1 LKQVHPNAGI
11 SNKAMSIMN
20 SFCYDIFERFAKE
33 AGELAKMAKKS
44 TINSREIA
52 TAARLILPGDL
63 FKHGEVEGRKAMA
76 SIQPPSPRLSCHPAW
91 WILADIRSS
100 SWCPKD
106 ENCESFSSKGRWWI
120 DWCFQFSFGWE
131 GLWDGGTGHSSV
143 FDFYCFLIS
152 LAFFLLF
159 CWRYFALW
167 GAFEGYG
174 TFFHFR
180 FTLLFLCLVLCAR
193 DT

>member
-11 SNKAMSIMN
+11 SNKAISIMN

-76 SIQPPSPRLSCHPAW
+76 SIHPPPPVFPALPPPLGGFW
-91 WILADIRSS
+91 LIYVALHGAQKTKT
-100 SWCPKD
+100 PKA
-106 ENCESFSSKGRWWI
+106 SRAKAA
-120 DWCFQFSFGWE
+120 
-131 GLWDGGTGHSSV
+131 GG
-143 FDFYCFLIS
+143 
-152 LAFFLLF
+152 
-159 CWRYFALW
+159 
-167 GAFEGYG
+167 
-174 TFFHFR
+174 
-180 FTLLFLCLVLCAR
+180 
-193 DT
+193 